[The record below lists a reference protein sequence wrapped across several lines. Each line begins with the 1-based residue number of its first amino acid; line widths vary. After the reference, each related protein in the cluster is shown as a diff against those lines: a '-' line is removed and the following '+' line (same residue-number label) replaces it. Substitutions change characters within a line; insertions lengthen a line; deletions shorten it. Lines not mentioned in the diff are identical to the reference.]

1 MIPKDF
7 CHPLQEGQNLVFHLR
22 TSMPQINPY
31 LRLKLRRENASTTSL
46 TTNKLPRSE
55 NMLLS
60 MGLQDAAHFSKELD
74 KPVSESTVRSIRDRH
89 KRRVL
94 KVKRNTVSTDKYV
107 KFAESTLPK
116 ENRGRPLL
124 LGKSIQNYLK
134 PIREAGGVINTSIT
148 IAGSKGIIESSNPG
162 LLIENGGSVL
172 LTKSW
177 AASLLNRMGYARR
190 KATTSARTLPENFST
205 IKYEFLNRIT
215 TNAVQ
220 HNIPDE
226 LILNFDQTG
235 LKFVPCGEWTMK
247 QKGSKRVE
255 IAGLSDKRMITAVVA
270 STLSGDMLPVQLIYD
285 GKTDRCHPQGVK
297 FLSDWNIT
305 HSDNHW
311 STNKTMEEYADIIL
325 IPYVNR
331 VKKEQK
337 LPKCQKS
344 LVILD
349 MFKCHQDRAF
359 QDKFKKA
366 HINLIFVPPNCTST
380 SSLSHLTAHQP
391 RLCPT

>member
-1 MIPKDF
+1 M
-7 CHPLQEGQNLVFHLR
+7 QQ
-22 TSMPQINPY
+22 T
-31 LRLKLRRENASTTSL
+31 
-46 TTNKLPRSE
+46 
-55 NMLLS
+55 LL
-60 MGLQDAAHFSKELD
+60 FSKELD

-89 KRRVL
+89 KRCVL
-94 KVKRNTVSTDKYV
+94 KVKWNTVSTDKDV
-107 KFAESTLPK
+107 KFAVTLPK

-124 LGKSIQNYLK
+124 LGDMDKSIQNYLK
-134 PIREAGGVINTSIT
+134 AIREAGGVINTSIA

-162 LLIENGGSVL
+162 LLIENGGSVS

-177 AASLLNRMGYARR
+177 AGSLLNRMGYARR
-190 KATTSARTLPENFST
+190 KATTSARTLPENFGT
-205 IKYEFLNRIT
+205 IKNEFLNRIT
-215 TNAVQ
+215 TNAIQ

-235 LKFVPCGEWTMK
+235 LKFVPCGEWTME

-255 IAGLSDKRMITAVVA
+255 IAGLSDKRMITAVVV
-270 STLSGDMLPVQLIYD
+270 SMLSGDMLPVQLIYD
-285 GKTDRCHPQGVK
+285 GKTNRCHPQGVK

-337 LPKCQKS
+337 IPKRQKS

-359 QDKFKKA
+359 QDKLKKA
-366 HINLIFVPPNCTST
+366 HINLIFVPPNCTDALQPQDVCVNKPLKDALQSGVHCLVFKA
-380 SSLSHLTAHQP
+380 SLCVNERRQGSNKHTH
-391 RLCPT
+391 